1 MITIALQIGILSI
14 WMSEVPIWRANM
26 INEIWLI
33 LNYSKVVWD
42 IDTKFSPVVVL
53 ISFQLS
59 TKFEGHNS
67 LKKTAMPLGSSKW
80 KWAWRAHFLSHTYE
94 TQKICCFLEDV
105 QIILVSL
112 FEFFDYTKVEK
123 NAGAF
128 LSRCSELLDWANR
141 QASFHRL
148 FDLMAFL
155 SRETLGLFRFW
166 VFSLMSDKFY
176 HTADFIERP
185 GPGCLHISYF

>member
-1 MITIALQIGILSI
+1 MYDWLST
-14 WMSEVPIWRANM
+14 VNDKF
-26 INEIWLI
+26 WLI

-80 KWAWRAHFLSHTYE
+80 KWAWRALFLSHTYE
-94 TQKICCFLEDV
+94 TQRICCFLADV

-112 FEFFDYTKVEK
+112 FEFFDYIKVANSWALQQVK
-123 NAGAF
+123 IWCCY
-128 LSRCSELLDWANR
+128 LKPLLRNLK
-141 QASFHRL
+141 SKI
-148 FDLMAFL
+148 
-155 SRETLGLFRFW
+155 FW
-166 VFSLMSDKFY
+166 LPSVPHYVKK
-176 HTADFIERP
+176 
-185 GPGCLHISYF
+185 

>member
-1 MITIALQIGILSI
+1 MYDWLST
-14 WMSEVPIWRANM
+14 VNDKF
-26 INEIWLI
+26 WLI

-53 ISFQLS
+53 MSFQLS

-94 TQKICCFLEDV
+94 TQEICCFLADV

-112 FEFFDYTKVEK
+112 FEFFDYIKVAK

-128 LSRCSELLDWANR
+128 LSRCSELLEKTYQNLMGSEK
-141 QASFHRL
+141 ASMVFTFFVEVDYFH
-148 FDLMAFL
+148 D
-155 SRETLGLFRFW
+155 
-166 VFSLMSDKFY
+166 
-176 HTADFIERP
+176 
-185 GPGCLHISYF
+185 

>member
-1 MITIALQIGILSI
+1 MYDWLS
-14 WMSEVPIWRANM
+14 RGRDKF
-26 INEIWLI
+26 WLI

-53 ISFQLS
+53 MSFQLS

-94 TQKICCFLEDV
+94 TQEICCFLADV

-112 FEFFDYTKVEK
+112 FEFFDYIKVAK

-128 LSRCSELLDWANR
+128 LSRCSELFALGYKN
-141 QASFHRL
+141 SFPKL
-148 FDLMAFL
+148 FLYAKGKEL
-155 SRETLGLFRFW
+155 EWKNVKFW
-166 VFSLMSDKFY
+166 
-176 HTADFIERP
+176 
-185 GPGCLHISYF
+185 ISQKWFEISTPNFHQLLYS

>member
-1 MITIALQIGILSI
+1 MYDWLS
-14 WMSEVPIWRANM
+14 RGRDKF
-26 INEIWLI
+26 WLI

-53 ISFQLS
+53 MSFQLS

-94 TQKICCFLEDV
+94 TQEICCFLADV

-112 FEFFDYTKVEK
+112 FEFFDYIKVAK

-128 LSRCSELLDWANR
+128 LPRCSELL
-141 QASFHRL
+141 
-148 FDLMAFL
+148 
-155 SRETLGLFRFW
+155 GLFKKRVPIIW
-166 VFSLMSDKFY
+166 YHSIMYIICHQNHTCSLSLKVY
-176 HTADFIERP
+176 T
-185 GPGCLHISYF
+185 